1 MHLPR
6 PATPATSATL
16 KPLRLGLCALGLAVL
31 AACGGGGSEPAAA
44 AADSNAGG
52 SNTSTSGTGATTT
65 TPTTSGGTGT
75 TGTTQV
81 AGVSTAAGECGLP
94 DFQASLLRR
103 LNDIRAAGA
112 TCSATAVF
120 APGAGAL
127 RWNNPLTQ
135 AALGHSQ
142 DMAARN
148 YFEHTTPDGVRFDAR
163 ITAAGY
169 SWRTAG
175 ENIAA
180 GHATVDEVVA
190 GWMASEGHCRVIM
203 NPAFVDVGAACVP
216 GSSGS
221 RFSTYWTMDVGAA
234 R

>member
-1 MHLPR
+1 MQLPR
-6 PATPATSATL
+6 PATTRLVKS
-16 KPLRLGLCALGLAVL
+16 LRLGLCALGLAVL
-31 AACGGGGSEPAAA
+31 AACGGGGSETA
-44 AADSNAGG
+44 AAD
-52 SNTSTSGTGATTT
+52 
-65 TPTTSGGTGT
+65 TTSGGAAST
-75 TGTTQV
+75 TPTSGVVSSSTPVTSTNPDGGTQV
-81 AGVSTAAGECGLP
+81 AGVSTVAGECGLP
-94 DFQASLLRR
+94 DFQASLLKR

-112 TCSATAVF
+112 TCGATVF

-127 RWNNPLTQ
+127 RWNTPLTQ

-142 DMAARN
+142 DMVARN
-148 YFEHTTPDGVRFDAR
+148 YFEHTTPTGVSFDAR

-169 SWRTAG
+169 NWRAAG

-203 NPAFVDVGAACVP
+203 NPVFVDVGAACVP
-216 GSSGS
+216 GSSS
-221 RFSTYWTMDVGAA
+221 NRFSTYWTMDIGAA